1 MRILIY
7 KIYKLSRPVLSAT
20 FIALLLLFAG
30 SSVPA
35 QGEHPDFNGAAT
47 CSCYIRET
55 TDNQG
60 KLNGYSVRLDIQ
72 YQDSRKPRWNHPM
85 RMYRVEDRKKAGQFC
100 VSIYKQYF
108 KMEQKQYEASQK
120 QAHREDGSR
129 PIPQVATKNSLAS
142 AF

>member
-1 MRILIY
+1 MRILL
-7 KIYKLSRPVLSAT
+7 IYKLSGPVLSAA

-35 QGEHPDFNGAAT
+35 QDQHLDFNGAAT
-47 CSCYIRET
+47 CSCYIRAT

-60 KLNGYSVRLDIQ
+60 KLNGYVVRLDIQ
-72 YQDSRKPRWNHPM
+72 YQENSKPRWNHPM

-108 KMEQKQYEASQK
+108 KMEQKQYEALQK
-120 QAHREDGSR
+120 EAHREGGSR
-129 PIPQVATKNSLAS
+129 LIPQVATKNSLAS